1 MFIKVVNNIQ
11 KNLVLYYLLL
21 SGLLVRLIL
30 ANFPGFFVDT
40 NTFFAWSLRVLETGF
55 ANFYSQDV
63 WTSYTPGMIYLFY
76 FLGILKTI
84 FSLDSE
90 QFYFLLK
97 IPSILSD
104 LVLSYLVY
112 KQLLKTSGK
121 NNAFL
126 GLLFCLFN
134 PVLIFNA
141 SIWGA
146 FDGFM
151 TLLLFL
157 SIYYLNQRK
166 LISSSIYFGLSILI
180 KPQAIALIP
189 VFGLFLLK
197 NFSAKN
203 ILKLGLPAL
212 AIIIILSIPYFPN
225 NPVFGI
231 FDLVAKMSQDYKG
244 NSLYA
249 YNVWG
254 SFGFWIDDST
264 ILGFL
269 PYRIWGILL
278 FAVFWL
284 YFYISF
290 FKRKTDVYLLS
301 ALAFLFFFFLPT
313 RVHERYLFSAFPFLI
328 LVSLQYKSKILLIF
342 TALLSFM
349 HLTNLYFVYVY
360 YNEFYLHN
368 PKLLYIPFFYEFL
381 EKEGKFMSIIST
393 LLFVLITI
401 TISRLILHKKHEF

>member
-1 MFIKVVNNIQ
+1 MYTKTINNIQ
-11 KNLVLYYLLL
+11 KNLVLYYLLI
-21 SGLLVRLIL
+21 SGFLVRLIF

-55 ANFYSQDV
+55 ANFYSPDV

-104 LVLSYLVY
+104 LALSYLVY

-121 NNAFL
+121 NTAFL

-146 FDGFM
+146 FDGLM
-151 TLLLFL
+151 TLFIFL
-157 SIYYLNQRK
+157 SIYYLNQKK
-166 LISSSIYFGLSILI
+166 LISSSIYFALSIFI
-180 KPQAIALIP
+180 KPQAVALAP

-197 NFSAKN
+197 NFSARN
-203 ILKLGLPAL
+203 ILKLSIPAL
-212 AIIIILSIPYFPN
+212 ITTIVLSMPFFPN
-225 NPVFGI
+225 NPIFGI
-231 FDLVAKMSQDYKG
+231 FDLVIKMSQDYKG

-249 YNVWG
+249 YNFWG
-254 SFGFWIDDST
+254 SFGFWVDDST

-269 PYRIWGILL
+269 PYRIWGIFL
-278 FAVFWL
+278 FSVFWVS
-284 YFYISF
+284 FYITF
-290 FKRKTDVYLLS
+290 FRKKIDVYLLS

-313 RVHERYLFSAFPFLI
+313 RVHERYLFSALPFLV
-328 LVSLQYKSKILLIF
+328 LVSLQYRSKILLIL

-349 HLTNLYFVYVY
+349 HLINLYFVYVY

-368 PKLLYIPFFYEFL
+368 PKLLYIPVFYEFL
-381 EKEGKFMSIIST
+381 EKEGRLMSIIST

-401 TISRLILHKKHEF
+401 TISRLILHKKHES